1 MIPFSFVLLFLF
13 FSCLLSF
20 NVIVTP
26 PLSVG
31 VLSYR
36 FGNKLNS
43 ISSLSVSGIT
53 VMPVNSI
60 STPSAAS
67 TNTVLPSNS
76 TKGRDHI
83 QQGMEKPLVSHK
95 ENKTPNPPASSTT
108 KSSSTAKSTSPPMNP
123 ASNSDVANAAS
134 KNPSSAQPKPTS
146 PASNHSP
153 TSTTGSAPSSSLN
166 LVRKWDEECGGLSYS
181 DSFACYDKHYHNY
194 YKFKDSSLWDAKL
207 HFNSLIDTNPT
218 PFTEPCQS
226 SNQISLSFI
235 DFESF
240 YTRHYSQLTKNC
252 SDTHQY
258 SHCQVYSLIDF
269 NPYKKTCSCWHRQPC
284 LYPHSSFIFRYS

>member
-95 ENKTPNPPASSTT
+95 ENKTP
-108 KSSSTAKSTSPPMNP
+108 
-123 ASNSDVANAAS
+123 
-134 KNPSSAQPKPTS
+134 PSSAQPKPTS

-269 NPYKKTCSCWHRQPC
+269 NPYKKTCSSWHRQPC